1 MIYIAWLI
9 KKEEPDK
16 SIIFKQKR
24 VGKDGKI
31 FVCYK
36 FRTMYQNSDEIL
48 QDYLSKNLK
57 KKSIINSIINIRK
70 TQELQKLEFLR
81 KVL

>member
-16 SIIFKQKR
+16 SIIFKQKSSR
-24 VGKDGKI
+24 KDGKI

-36 FRTMYQNSDEIL
+36 FRTMYQIAM
-48 QDYLSKNLK
+48 KFCK
-57 KKSIINSIINIRK
+57 IIS
-70 TQELQKLEFLR
+70 QKP
-81 KVL
+81 